1 MDVGVASD
9 KVTDEFC
16 LSVLGGGGKGSAES
30 ASALN
35 ERRKSASMDV
45 QKLFIARQRTMPVQ
59 IETTVMRAQPKHL
72 RKRIKSAGMIRK

>member
-1 MDVGVASD
+1 MIY
-9 KVTDEFC
+9 EFC
-16 LSVLGGGGKGSAES
+16 LSVLVGGGKTSAEES
-30 ASALN
+30 AVAATAQN
-35 ERRKSASMDV
+35 DGRKSASLDV